1 MPKPLTIETAAR
13 SAFAFLLLAGASAV
27 HAQTASHGASA
38 EASWRVA
45 PGIPLAEAL
54 RTFARQSGYDVVF
67 TEELVRGKATIG
79 VRANA
84 SAYETLTRMLAGTGL
99 APRFTR
105 RDAFVVE
112 AIAESNA
119 PDLALAPIEVVT
131 TPPEVRQAEYRWYGE
146 KLLQASLAAL
156 RGSGELGKQTYD
168 FTLYIWLSHEGRVV
182 DLDGQGSG
190 AGSEAL
196 SRAKNVLT
204 GLRIDAPPPANMPQP
219 VGLRISA
226 Q

>member
-1 MPKPLTIETAAR
+1 MQNPLTLKAVGCGAL
-13 SAFAFLLLAGASAV
+13 AVLLLTGAPAV
-27 HAQTASHGASA
+27 HAQTAAHGTSA
-38 EASWRVA
+38 ESGWRVA
-45 PGIPLAEAL
+45 PGTPLADAL

-67 TEELVRGKATIG
+67 AEELVRGKTASG

-105 RDAFVVE
+105 RDAFIVE
-112 AIAESNA
+112 AIAESDA

-131 TPPEVRQAEYRWYGE
+131 TPPEVREAEYRWYGE

-156 RGSGELGKQTYD
+156 RGSGELGKQSYD
-168 FTLYIWLSHEGRVV
+168 FTLYVWLSNEGRVV

-196 SRAKNVLT
+196 SKAKDVLT
-204 GLRIDAPPPANMPQP
+204 GLLIDAPPPANMPQP